1 MRSFERVCVRMCTLA
16 MTTMGKSQATGEIGT
31 IDNYGDR
38 LMNFGSLNMTCLK
51 LRSVA
56 PLNFEP
62 TVRRSLGVHPKSK
75 RGWQIKVQTG
85 NNNHAHLAG

>member
-1 MRSFERVCVRMCTLA
+1 

-38 LMNFGSLNMTCLK
+38 LNFGSLNMTCLKILK

-56 PLNFEP
+56 PLNFE
-62 TVRRSLGVHPKSK
+62 R
-75 RGWQIKVQTG
+75 
-85 NNNHAHLAG
+85 

>member
-38 LMNFGSLNMTCLK
+38 LMNWISEHDLFEAPLR
-51 LRSVA
+51 RSVE
-56 PLNFEP
+56 L
-62 TVRRSLGVHPKSK
+62 
-75 RGWQIKVQTG
+75 
-85 NNNHAHLAG
+85 